1 MTRRRSLKRRIRA
14 RMKRTGESYTT
25 ARRHVTSRLENES
38 GPAEVAPASAQERRR
53 WRGPVMMAAVGLALV
68 GAVVAV
74 IAIGRGG
81 NEDAADRY
89 ARSNATRQSGL
100 PPSVE
105 RVSCSEMIRP
115 AQLASDRPEQCFRL
129 HPAARSFAQ
138 GREVLRKRCHLT
150 RRPRLREGGCA
161 FGLPIDQREVVV
173 RGAARPSERSLRQ
186 LETPTG

>member
-25 ARRHVTSRLENES
+25 ARRHVTSRLEDES

-53 WRGPVMMAAVGLALV
+53 WRRPVMMTAMGLALV
-68 GAVVAV
+68 GAVAAV

-89 ARSNATRQSGL
+89 AGNNAARQSGL
-100 PPSVE
+100 PRSVE
-105 RVSCSEMIRP
+105 RVPCSEMIRP

-129 HPAARSFAQ
+129 HPAARTFAQ
-138 GREVLRKRCHLT
+138 GRQALRKRCDVT
-150 RRPRLREGGCA
+150 PPRLREGGCA
-161 FGLPIDQREVVV
+161 FGLPSDQGEVVV
-173 RGAARPSERSLRQ
+173 RGAARPSGRSLWQ
-186 LETPTG
+186 LERPTG